1 MTFPPLVLEG
11 LSILGGIAFLVWGA
25 DRFVL
30 GASALANNMGVSP
43 LLIGLTIVGFGTSAP
58 EMLVSAVAAS
68 QGSSGIAIGNA
79 VGSNITNAAL
89 VLGASALV
97 GPLAVHSKVIR
108 RELPVLLLVSLGA
121 YALMWDRH
129 LGRGDG
135 IVLLLCLIGMVS
147 WVVREARMEGSEVS
161 PDALSVEMEDEI
173 PRDMSTPVALFW
185 VVFGLAI
192 LMASSDRL
200 VWGATGVA
208 RHFNVPD
215 LLIGLTVVAVGTS
228 LPELAASV
236 AASRRGEDDIA
247 IGNVV
252 GSNIFNL
259 LGVLALPGI
268 IAPGG
273 FDEAVLRFDFPVMI
287 GLTVLVLVLARGFR
301 NERRLTRAHGALL
314 VACFVAYN
322 VYLFTQHAG

>member
-68 QGSSGIAIGNA
+68 HGLSGIAIGNA

-108 RELPVLLLVSLGA
+108 RELPVLFLVSLGA

-147 WVVREARMEGSEVS
+147 WVVREARMEGSEVG

-185 VVFGLAI
+185 VIFGLAI
-192 LMASSDRL
+192 LMVSSDRL

-208 RHFNVPD
+208 RHFDVPD

-287 GLTVLVLVLARGFR
+287 GLTVLVFVLARGFR

-314 VACFVAYN
+314 VGCFVAYN
-322 VYLFTQHAG
+322 VYLFSQHAG

>member
-173 PRDMSTPVALFW
+173 PRDMSTP
-185 VVFGLAI
+185 
-192 LMASSDRL
+192 
-200 VWGATGVA
+200 
-208 RHFNVPD
+208 
-215 LLIGLTVVAVGTS
+215 
-228 LPELAASV
+228 
-236 AASRRGEDDIA
+236 RRA
-247 IGNVV
+247 
-252 GSNIFNL
+252 L
-259 LGVLALPGI
+259 LGG
-268 IAPGG
+268 
-273 FDEAVLRFDFPVMI
+273 LR
-287 GLTVLVLVLARGFR
+287 ARDPHGQQR
-301 NERRLTRAHGALL
+301 PLGVGCHGRGPPLQRPRSAHRAHGGGRGHQLAR
-314 VACFVAYN
+314 
-322 VYLFTQHAG
+322 AGRVCCGLPAW

>member
-1 MTFPPLVLEG
+1 MTLPPLTLEG

-68 QGSSGIAIGNA
+68 KGAAGLSIGNA
-79 VGSNITNAAL
+79 IGSNITNAAL

-121 YALMWDRH
+121 YALMWDGH
-129 LGRGDG
+129 LGRADG
-135 IVLLLCLIGMVS
+135 IVLLLCLVGMVS
-147 WVVREARMEGSEVS
+147 WVVREGRMEGRAGSD
-161 PDALSVEMEDEI
+161 DALGAEMEDEI

-185 VVFGLAI
+185 VIFGLAI
-192 LMASSDRL
+192 LMVSSDRL

-208 RHFNVPD
+208 RFFDVPD

-252 GSNIFNL
+252 GSNMFNL

-287 GLTVLVLVLARGFR
+287 GLTVLVFVLARGFR
-301 NERRLTRAHGALL
+301 NERQLTRAHGALL
-314 VACFVAYN
+314 VGCFVAYN
-322 VYLFTQHAG
+322 VYLFTEHAG

>member
-1 MTFPPLVLEG
+1 
-11 LSILGGIAFLVWGA
+11 VWGA

-129 LGRGDG
+129 LGRADG

>member
-273 FDEAVLRFDFPVMI
+273 FDEAVRRFDFPVMI

>member
-135 IVLLLCLIGMVS
+135 IALLLCLIGMVS

>member
-1 MTFPPLVLEG
+1 
-11 LSILGGIAFLVWGA
+11 
-25 DRFVL
+25 
-30 GASALANNMGVSP
+30 
-43 LLIGLTIVGFGTSAP
+43 
-58 EMLVSAVAAS
+58 
-68 QGSSGIAIGNA
+68 
-79 VGSNITNAAL
+79 
-89 VLGASALV
+89 
-97 GPLAVHSKVIR
+97 
-108 RELPVLLLVSLGA
+108 
-121 YALMWDRH
+121 
-129 LGRGDG
+129 
-135 IVLLLCLIGMVS
+135 
-147 WVVREARMEGSEVS
+147 MEGSEVS

>member
-30 GASALANNMGVSP
+30 GASALANNMGVPP

-68 QGSSGIAIGNA
+68 QGASGISIGNA
-79 VGSNITNAAL
+79 VGSNITNVAL

-97 GPLAVHSKVIR
+97 SPLAVHSKVIR
-108 RELPVLLLVSLGA
+108 RELPVLLLVCFGA
-121 YALMWDRH
+121 YALMWDGH

-135 IVLLLCLIGMVS
+135 VVLLLCLVGMVS
-147 WVVREARMEGSEVS
+147 WVVREGMMSPSVEGE
-161 PDALSVEMEDEI
+161 DALSEEMEDEI

-208 RHFNVPD
+208 HYFAVPD

-268 IAPGG
+268 IAPDG
-273 FDEAVLRFDFPVMI
+273 FDHAVLRFDFPVMI

-301 NERRLTRAHGALL
+301 NERRLTRVHGGLL
-314 VACFVAYN
+314 LGCFVAYN

>member
-30 GASALANNMGVSP
+30 GASALANNMGVPP

-68 QGSSGIAIGNA
+68 QGASGIAIGNA
-79 VGSNITNAAL
+79 VGSNITNVAL
-89 VLGASALV
+89 VLGASALIS
-97 GPLAVHSKVIR
+97 PISVHSKVIR
-108 RELPVLLLVSLGA
+108 RELPVLLLVCFGA
-121 YALMWDRH
+121 YALMWDGR
-129 LGRGDG
+129 LGRPDG
-135 IVLLLCLIGMVS
+135 VVLLLCLVGMLS
-147 WVVREARMEGSEVS
+147 WVVREGMMSGGEGGE
-161 PDALSVEMEDEI
+161 DALIEEMEDEI

-185 VVFGLAI
+185 VIFGLAI

-273 FDEAVLRFDFPVMI
+273 FDDAVLRFDFPVMI
-287 GLTVLVLVLARGFR
+287 GLTVLVFVLARGFR
-301 NERRLTRAHGALL
+301 NERQLTRVHGALL
-314 VACFVAYN
+314 LLCFVAYN
-322 VYLFTQHAG
+322 VFLFTQHAG